1 MAKKRQALKNVH
13 QASWMF
19 GHPVLR
25 ADNNSKA
32 SWSARTASPYYQKGG
47 GWFAQ
52 LDGNV
57 QTGDDWAAVYIP
69 VNELPVSVFEEAQ
82 WSYYMTTADGYGVNI
97 VVWLHDPDD
106 FDNRVEVTQQGD
118 NANLDRGAGWNAHEF
133 NTATTQMFYY
143 GELTMAATLET
154 NLTAGTQY
162 TWAQFQA
169 DNLFKD
175 WVIYRISIEFGW
187 RGSGTFGS
195 AYVAEIKLNEVP
207 VPLFPRTVGHKRDV
221 LTTKTIIG
229 GAATALDVVSEHAT
243 TGTDWD
249 FDFGGAGYI
258 TKAIV
263 TIATTSL
270 TERLAL
276 FLYSVPPTG
285 VVDDNVASNAPLA
298 ADIPYFVG
306 VIDFPA
312 LVDRAAGGPSYAV
325 ASPST
330 TGNLPL
336 GFETNKIY
344 GILVELDGGTLGNVL
359 CSIHLFAD
367 MEDN

>member
-1 MAKKRQALKNVH
+1 MTVKRQALKNVF
-13 QASWMF
+13 QASWLF

-32 SWSARTASPYYQKGG
+32 EWSAATTSPYNQKGG
-47 GWFAQ
+47 GWLAE
-52 LDGNV
+52 LYGGV
-57 QTGDDWAAVYIP
+57 QTNDDWAAIYIP
-69 VNELPVSVFEEAQ
+69 VNEMPLTAFEKAQ
-82 WSYYMTTADGYGVNI
+82 WSYYMTTSDSFGVNI
-97 VVWLHDPDD
+97 VIWVHDPAD
-106 FDNRVEVTQQGD
+106 FDNRAEITQMGS
-118 NANLDRGAGWNAHEF
+118 AALLDKAAGWGAHEF

-143 GELTMAATLET
+143 GEGTTGTA
-154 NLTAGTQY
+154 LTAGTQY
-162 TWAQFQA
+162 TWEQFQA
-169 DNLFKD
+169 DALFKD
-175 WVIYRISIEFGW
+175 WLIYRISLEFGW
-187 RGSGTFGS
+187 QASGTFGT
-195 AYVAEIKLNEVP
+195 AYVAEVKLNEIP
-207 VPLFPRTVGHKRDV
+207 IPLFPRTPTHKKDV

-285 VVDDNVASNAPLA
+285 EVNDNVASDAPLA

-325 ASPST
+325 ATPST
-330 TGNLPL
+330 TGNLPI

-344 GILVELDGGTLGNVL
+344 GILVGLDGGTLGNVL

-367 MEDN
+367 MEGN